1 MKGILF
7 QVLFGISL
15 AAVSFDAIPTLYPD
29 SARHLDPCSQVCG
42 EFAPDRRGA
51 GASLCELEVSRCIE
65 SYGNVSAVCTYLY
78 WSETETGEAGLIY
91 SLDGQDLLPDEIS
104 RVLTCEEAV
113 EILQTSHPRQQ
124 YH

>member
-7 QVLFGISL
+7 QVLLGISQ
-15 AAVSFDAIPTLYPD
+15 ATVSFEAIPPTLYPD

-51 GASLCELEVSRCIE
+51 GASLCEIEVSRCIE

-78 WSETETGEAGLIY
+78 WSETEAGEAGLIY
-91 SLDGQDLLPDEIS
+91 SLD
-104 RVLTCEEAV
+104 
-113 EILQTSHPRQQ
+113 
-124 YH
+124 